1 MRKSLLKTA
10 LISSPLL
17 AIYGITP
24 LFSLYIIDFT
34 YFIYTV
40 IALTFIILFFWLIN
54 IFLIDFFQNNQQ
66 WKRYLS
72 SFLIVA
78 LLSFSLLY
86 NLRDLRIRQNTESVL
101 MYPMLLVIE
110 INFLILIICNLI
122 ILKQKKES
130 TELDLQKLKLNYL
143 EAQKQVLIKQLQP
156 HFLFN
161 TLSTLKSLIRQNPT
175 EAENYSVK
183 LSDFLRYSIKSY
195 SYDIV
200 SLEDELK
207 FTKDYIELQ
216 KVRFENAFSV
226 SIDIPKTCLSY
237 KIPVYA
243 LQSLVENAIKHNAF
257 TLKKPLHIQIECF
270 GAVLKVTNNKL
281 AKRSQENT
289 GTGLTNLNKRYQMI
303 TGKEILI
310 EDTDQIFSIALNLIT
325 DENTTN

>member
-1 MRKSLLKTA
+1 MRKNLLKTA

-40 IALTFIILFFWLIN
+40 IALTFVILFFWLIN
-54 IFLIDFFQNNQQ
+54 IFLIDFFSNNRQ
-66 WKRYLS
+66 WKRYLF
-72 SFLIVA
+72 SFLIIIS
-78 LLSFSLLY
+78 LSLALLY
-86 NLRDLRIRQNTESVL
+86 NLKDFRIRQNNESVL
-101 MYPMLLVIE
+101 YYPMLLVFE
-110 INFLILIICNLI
+110 INFLILIICNLMM
-122 ILKQKKES
+122 LKHKKES

-200 SLEDELK
+200 ILEDELK
-207 FTKDYIELQ
+207 FTMDYIELQ

-226 SIDIPKTCLSY
+226 NIDIPKESLTH

-257 TLKKPLHIQIECF
+257 TLKKPLHIQIQCEETILT
-270 GAVLKVTNNKL
+270 VSNNKL
-281 AKRSQENT
+281 AKRGQEST
-289 GTGLTNLNKRYQMI
+289 GTGLINLNKRYQMI
-303 TGKEILI
+303 TGKEII
-310 EDTDQIFSIALNLIT
+310 INETPETFSIALNLIY
-325 DENTTN
+325 DENSTN